1 MKTLYSNPWFR
12 VDKEENYHFIVENNA
27 DNGAAVLPLVNGTHC
42 VLLRMRRKAHPGQD
56 LLEIPRG
63 YGEAG
68 ESSADCARR
77 ELLEETGL
85 AVAPEQLEHL
95 GRYKPNSAI
104 LTSTVDIY
112 LARLDSA
119 VATQKPDEEALG
131 TTLVSL
137 DQLQQLVQKGA
148 IEDGFTLAA
157 LAFYFNR
164 QLLAIVR

>member
-12 VDKEENYHFIVENNA
+12 VDREDNYHFVVENNA
-27 DNGAAVLPLVNGTHC
+27 HNGAAVLPLVNDSHC
-42 VLLRMRRKAHPGQD
+42 VLLRMRRRAHPEQE

-63 YGEAG
+63 YGEPG
-68 ESSADCARR
+68 ETSRECAQR

-85 AVAPEQLEHL
+85 QVAPEQLEHL

-104 LTSTVDIY
+104 LTSTVDVY
-112 LARLDSA
+112 LARLDSDIA
-119 VATQKPDEEALG
+119 LQQPDDEALG
-131 TTLVSL
+131 SILISL
-137 DQLQQLVQKGA
+137 EQLQQMMLDGG

-164 QLLAIVR
+164 QLLAR